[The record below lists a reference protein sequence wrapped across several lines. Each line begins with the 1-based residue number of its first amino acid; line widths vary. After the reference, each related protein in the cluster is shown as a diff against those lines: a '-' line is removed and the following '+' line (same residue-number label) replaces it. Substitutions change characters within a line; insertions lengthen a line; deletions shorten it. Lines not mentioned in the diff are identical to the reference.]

1 MDRRTVH
8 YPYGEGAPHGD
19 PFQVATNTSSHESR
33 FIGLG
38 LPPGRQTAAPRST
51 SLDTTPVAFNRYS
64 AYNSSGRAASV
75 NQYSHSV
82 ASAISRIQD
91 AAARPTTM
99 LLHDTGELK
108 ERVASTE
115 GTLAQSATLDSAP
128 TRGFTAQRGGQI
140 TQAKTRAAARSTHQP
155 RDVHDHPPIDPSL
168 SGTTTDDTDREPES
182 LDEDRVELDSVDL
195 TQTERRALQHRA
207 TLPKHS
213 VAAATSLVETGQIP
227 SNPAN
232 LTTNEVYPTPFLR
245 LTVKD
250 ERNKRIFIEVG
261 EQVFRKL
268 QDKSCW
274 PAKLSRLQADPDPA
288 WDVAYLGDLAKQ
300 SFRGFKK
307 QWNETQKIETVLRA
321 EANRGAQFLFC
332 GVVPWHIWSKQI
344 KIQTPLHLGLNPT
357 VLTHISEA
365 NELHDIFNGKSMQ
378 ISKILNVFAAA
389 SGLDPTFLMDIIH
402 EQYLSDAV
410 SGPEEGSEES
420 RDAWKVRLAAAANKS
435 LDPDSLKNTEI
446 FEVLV
451 PGWRSAVYSTN
462 LIRAME
468 EFKVDGRE
476 DTAPLR
482 QLVYDRVCLDRVS
495 SRIPKYAPYNFG
507 ISKQWF
513 DANGKL
519 PAHKTLLKDWNGW
532 PEPADCAPIL
542 EQYDIIDDAEVVVE
556 S

>member
-8 YPYGEGAPHGD
+8 YPYGDGAPHGD

-75 NQYSHSV
+75 NVLPARMANTSTTQNTASNTPTPSHRQYL
-82 ASAISRIQD
+82 ASGTLPPAQPQFAIPEERTQLD
-91 AAARPTTM
+91 QLLDMMQM

-108 ERVASTE
+108 ERVASIE
-115 GTLAQSATLDSAP
+115 GTLAQSATSDSAP
-128 TRGFTAQRGGQI
+128 TRGFTAQRGGRI

-155 RDVHDHPPIDPSL
+155 RDVHNHPPIDPSL

-195 TQTERRALQHRA
+195 TQTERCALQGYVTQAFRHRCNV
-207 TLPKHS
+207 PGRNWPDPEQPR
-213 VAAATSLVETGQIP
+213 V
-227 SNPAN
+227 N
-232 LTTNEVYPTPFLR
+232 LTTNEVYPTPFLC

-261 EQVFRKL
+261 EQVFQEL
-268 QDKSCW
+268 QKS
-274 PAKLSRLQADPDPA
+274 
-288 WDVAYLGDLAKQ
+288 
-300 SFRGFKK
+300 
-307 QWNETQKIETVLRA
+307 T
-321 EANRGAQFLFC
+321 
-332 GVVPWHIWSKQI
+332 
-344 KIQTPLHLGLNPT
+344 
-357 VLTHISEA
+357 
-365 NELHDIFNGKSMQ
+365 Q
-378 ISKILNVFAAA
+378 ISKILNAFAAA

-402 EQYLSDAV
+402 EQYLSDEV

-435 LDPDSLKNTEI
+435 LDPGSLKNTEI

-451 PGWRSAVYSTN
+451 PGWRSAVYSN

-482 QLVYDRVCLDRVS
+482 QLVYDRVCLGRVS

-519 PAHKTLLKDWNGW
+519 PAHKTLLKDWNRW

>member
-75 NQYSHSV
+75 NVLPARMVNTSTAQNTASNTPTPSHRQYL
-82 ASAISRIQD
+82 ASRTLPPAQPQFAIPEERTQLD
-91 AAARPTTM
+91 QLLDMMRM

-108 ERVASTE
+108 ERVASIE
-115 GTLAQSATLDSAP
+115 GTLAQSATSDSAP
-128 TRGFTAQRGGQI
+128 TRGFTARRGGRI

-155 RDVHDHPPIDPSL
+155 RDVHNHPPIDPSL
-168 SGTTTDDTDREPES
+168 SGTTTNDTDREPES

-195 TQTERRALQHRA
+195 TQTERRALQGYVTQAFRRRCNV
-207 TLPKHS
+207 PGRNWPDPEQPR
-213 VAAATSLVETGQIP
+213 V
-227 SNPAN
+227 N

-261 EQVFRKL
+261 EQVFQEL

-307 QWNETQKIETVLRA
+307 QWNETQKIETALRA
-321 EANRGAQFLFC
+321 EANRGNNRRLKRRQRASPICL
-332 GVVPWHIWSKQI
+332 
-344 KIQTPLHLGLNPT
+344 PLSHRR
-357 VLTHISEA
+357 
-365 NELHDIFNGKSMQ
+365 
-378 ISKILNVFAAA
+378 
-389 SGLDPTFLMDIIH
+389 
-402 EQYLSDAV
+402 LS
-410 SGPEEGSEES
+410 
-420 RDAWKVRLAAAANKS
+420 
-435 LDPDSLKNTEI
+435 
-446 FEVLV
+446 
-451 PGWRSAVYSTN
+451 
-462 LIRAME
+462 
-468 EFKVDGRE
+468 
-476 DTAPLR
+476 
-482 QLVYDRVCLDRVS
+482 
-495 SRIPKYAPYNFG
+495 
-507 ISKQWF
+507 
-513 DANGKL
+513 
-519 PAHKTLLKDWNGW
+519 
-532 PEPADCAPIL
+532 
-542 EQYDIIDDAEVVVE
+542 
-556 S
+556 

>member
-38 LPPGRQTAAPRST
+38 LPPQTAAPRST

-64 AYNSSGRAASV
+64 AYNSNGWAASV
-75 NQYSHSV
+75 NVLPARMVNTSTTQNMASNTPTPSHRQYL
-82 ASAISRIQD
+82 ASRTLPPAQPQFAIPEERTQLD
-91 AAARPTTM
+91 QLLDMMQM

-108 ERVASTE
+108 EPVASIE
-115 GTLAQSATLDSAP
+115 GTLAQSATSDSAP
-128 TRGFTAQRGGQI
+128 MRGFTAQRGGQI
-140 TQAKTRAAARSTHQP
+140 TQAKTRAAARNTHQP
-155 RDVHDHPPIDPSL
+155 RDIHDHPPIDPLL

-182 LDEDRVELDSVDL
+182 LDEDRVELDSMDL
-195 TQTERRALQHRA
+195 TQTERCALQHSYVTQAFRCRCNV
-207 TLPKHS
+207 PGRNWPDPEQPR
-213 VAAATSLVETGQIP
+213 V
-227 SNPAN
+227 N

-261 EQVFRKL
+261 EQVFQEL

-307 QWNETQKIETVLRA
+307 QWNETRKIETALRA
-321 EANRGAQFLFC
+321 EANRSNNRRLKRRQRA
-332 GVVPWHIWSKQI
+332 K
-344 KIQTPLHLGLNPT
+344 
-357 VLTHISEA
+357 
-365 NELHDIFNGKSMQ
+365 
-378 ISKILNVFAAA
+378 
-389 SGLDPTFLMDIIH
+389 
-402 EQYLSDAV
+402 
-410 SGPEEGSEES
+410 GSEES

-435 LDPDSLKNTEI
+435 LDPDSLKNTE
-446 FEVLV
+446 
-451 PGWRSAVYSTN
+451 YSN

-476 DTAPLR
+476 DTAPLH
-482 QLVYDRVCLDRVS
+482 QLVYDRVCLGRVS
-495 SRIPKYAPYNFG
+495 NRIPKYAPYNFG

-513 DANGKL
+513 DANGRL
-519 PAHKTLLKDWNGW
+519 PAHKTLFKDWNGW

-542 EQYDIIDDAEVVVE
+542 GQYDIIDDAEVVVE